1 MINDKADEVKEEPCE
16 PLLNRYEKSFEKLI
30 KDSEFIFDYVHL
42 LYYKGHEIN
51 LYRGRSYIRSQETKK
66 QQYILSIIKIIKAF
80 NTLQHSKNHK
90 HSEII
95 KNK

>member
-51 LYRGRSYIRSQETKK
+51 LYRGRSYIRSPDWARNKK
-66 QQYILSIIKIIKAF
+66 NN
-80 NTLQHSKNHK
+80 NTYYQ
-90 HSEII
+90 
-95 KNK
+95 